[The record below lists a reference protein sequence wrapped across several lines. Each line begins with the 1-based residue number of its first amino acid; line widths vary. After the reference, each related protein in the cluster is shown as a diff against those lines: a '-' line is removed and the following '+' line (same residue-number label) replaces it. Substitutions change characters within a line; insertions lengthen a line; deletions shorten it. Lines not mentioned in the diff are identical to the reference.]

1 MTLFHVQ
8 SYLSHWLN
16 KVDEHS
22 IHSPFF
28 FDFYKNVITGNAIST
43 SFEAIEE
50 TRKKLLANQ
59 TKISVHDLGAPSKHF
74 KTTNRL
80 VSDIAATSV
89 NAKDYCQ
96 FYFRLVEYLEA
107 KNCVELG
114 TSFGIT
120 SLYLSRSKKCHLTTF
135 EGNTTIA
142 DMALTNFENFE
153 AKNIRLIEGN
163 IDDTLPTFLQTPQ
176 KIDFVLMD
184 ANHQYQP
191 TLSYFEWLSKRMA
204 DKGVIVVDDIN
215 HSLPMQKAWR
225 ELKSHD
231 LVYGSIDLFRCG
243 ILFFDPALNKQ
254 HYVCGL

>member
-1 MTLFHVQ
+1 LTLFHVQ

-28 FDFYKNVITGNAIST
+28 FDFFKNVIKGNATSS
-43 SFEAIEE
+43 SFEAIEA
-50 TRKKLLANQ
+50 TRNKLLVNQ
-59 TKISVHDLGAPSKHF
+59 TEISVLDLGAPSKHF
-74 KTTNRL
+74 KTSNRII
-80 VSDIAATSV
+80 SEIAATSV
-89 NAKDYCQ
+89 NSPDYCR

-120 SLYLSRSKKCHLTTF
+120 SLYLSQSKKCNLTTF
-135 EGNTTIA
+135 EGNPTIA
-142 DMALTNFENFE
+142 DMALTNFEHFE
-153 AKNIRLIEGN
+153 AKNIELIVGN
-163 IDDTLPTFLQTPQ
+163 IDDTLPVFLQTPQ

-191 TLSYFEWLSKRMA
+191 TLNYFERLSKRMA
-204 DKGVIVVDDIN
+204 DKGVIVIDDIN
-215 HSLPMQKAWR
+215 HSPQMQKAWR
-225 ELKSHD
+225 ELKSND

-243 ILFFDPALNKQ
+243 ILFFDPTLNKQ
-254 HYVCGL
+254 HYIWGL